1 VAGWGTSL
9 LRERWRR
16 NRRLRQREAQL
27 RVVNS
32 VPKAG

>member
-1 VAGWGTSL
+1 VAVVVLWAASL
-9 LRERWRR
+9 VRERIQR

-32 VPKAG
+32 G